1 MEDQKLNDTRVY
13 DLIHFN
19 WTRNLVNIDDK
30 RVAIRLIGENFTLD
44 NTSLSGTINLTVI
57 IYALQKHIGFGNIK
71 FCKYKNHK

>member
-1 MEDQKLNDTRVY
+1 MSKYNTFQLIEFNDTTKSGHLQDQNSNDTRVY

-30 RVAIRLIGENFTLD
+30 RVAIRLIGQNFTLD

-57 IYALQKHIGFGNIK
+57 
-71 FCKYKNHK
+71 